1 VVAFLEGDHLLIFH
15 YISVHLKSGL
25 IRGVAFGGSD
35 LIREVTFGGSDLIR
49 GVTFGG
55 SDLIREVA
63 FGGSDLIREVT
74 FGGSD
79 LIRQREYCIF
89 IFHLQ
94 YTRPYQI

>member
-35 LIREVTFGGSDLIR
+35 LIRGI
-49 GVTFGG
+49 
-55 SDLIREVA
+55 A

>member
-35 LIREVTFGGSDLIR
+35 LIREI
-49 GVTFGG
+49 
-55 SDLIREVA
+55 A

>member
-35 LIREVTFGGSDLIR
+35 LIRGI
-49 GVTFGG
+49 
-55 SDLIREVA
+55 A

-94 YTRPYQI
+94 CTRPYQI

>member
-35 LIREVTFGGSDLIR
+35 LIRGI
-49 GVTFGG
+49 
-55 SDLIREVA
+55 A

-94 YTRPYQI
+94 YTKPYQI